1 MAILS
6 VSIDLTG
13 STLVKQALVEASTN
27 DVEHR
32 RDMYGEFLKLLFEI
46 ERDFYQL
53 LIDDPD
59 IDFARLFLVKTIG
72 DELWYAYE
80 IDDDEEAFA
89 RTAWAMC
96 SALLTLF
103 SGGRYLG
110 FDSTT
115 GDDGHGDAYAEGDE
129 DPAAPRVFDL
139 PIKAHIDVLSE
150 AIEVNVER
158 YEYLKDVVSTL
169 SGHPVAV
176 YTIDDRYLEICNRL
190 NLGSA
195 KTLGSRAGL
204 STRTDYIGLQV
215 DRFFRLAKFCVPRLL
230 GVGEELMRRLPHVVE
245 PASFELEHLPLKAL
259 AIDVPNGADGP
270 RRQERKYAIT
280 QLVHA
285 RDMKGISEDYTLYH
299 VFGGLN
305 LGDAIYAP
313 QPTVETLLEP
323 TRAFLAAHGFYA
335 LEAPNLIP

>member
-13 STLVKQALVEASTN
+13 STLAKQALVEASAE
-27 DVEHR
+27 DGER
-32 RDMYGEFLKLLFEI
+32 RRAMYGEFLKLLYEI

-53 LIDDPD
+53 LIDDPRVE
-59 IDFARLFLVKTIG
+59 FQRLFLVKTIG

-80 IDDDEEAFA
+80 IDDGEGIADV
-89 RTAWAMC
+89 AWALC

-103 SGGRYLG
+103 STSRYLG
-110 FDSTT
+110 FEAAA
-115 GDDGHGDAYAEGDE
+115 GDDGA
-129 DPAAPRVFDL
+129 DPGAGRTRLFDL
-139 PIKAHIDVLSE
+139 PIKAHIDVVSE
-150 AIEVNVER
+150 AVEVNVER
-158 YEYLKDVVSTL
+158 YEYLKDVVAAL
-169 SGHPVAV
+169 SGHSAAV
-176 YTIDDRYLEICNRL
+176 YAIDDRYLEICNRL

-230 GVGEELMRRLPHVVE
+230 GVGEALMRHLPHAME
-245 PASFELEHLPLKAL
+245 PVSAELGHLPLKTI
-259 AIDVPNGADGP
+259 AIEVPAGGGEARP
-270 RRQERKYAIT
+270 PVRKYAIT
-280 QLVHA
+280 QRIAA
-285 RDMKGISEDYTLYH
+285 RDMKGISGEYTLYH

-305 LGDAIYAP
+305 LGDAVYAP
-313 QPTVETLLEP
+313 QPAVETLLEP

-335 LEAPNLIP
+335 LDAPNLIP

>member
-6 VSIDLTG
+6 ISIDLTG
-13 STLVKQALVEASTN
+13 STLAKQSLVEASAA
-27 DVEHR
+27 DGGRR

-53 LIDDPD
+53 LIEDPRVD
-59 IDFARLFLVKTIG
+59 LSRLYLVKTIG
-72 DELWYAYE
+72 DELWYAYDV
-80 IDDDEEAFA
+80 DDDDAGFA
-89 RTAWAMC
+89 GTAWAMC

-103 SGGRYLG
+103 STSRYLG
-110 FDSTT
+110 FDSAGNR
-115 GDDGHGDAYAEGDE
+115 GDDDAGAGRS
-129 DPAAPRVFDL
+129 RVFDL
-139 PIKAHIDVLSE
+139 PIKAHIDVVSE

-158 YEYLKDVVSTL
+158 YEYLKDVVAAL
-169 SGHPVAV
+169 SGQTAAV
-176 YTIDDRYLEICNRL
+176 YSIDDRYLEVCNRL

-230 GVGEELMRRLPHVVE
+230 GVGEALMCRLPHAVE
-245 PASFELEHLPLKAL
+245 PVAAELEHLPLKTI
-259 AIDVPNGADGP
+259 AIAAPSDADAAP
-270 RRQERKYAIT
+270 ATVRKYAIT
-280 QLVHA
+280 QRVAA
-285 RDMKGISEDYTLYH
+285 RDMKGVSGDYTLYH

-305 LGDAIYAP
+305 LGEAVYAP
-313 QPTVETLLEP
+313 QPAVETLLEP

-335 LEAPNLIP
+335 LDAPNLVP